1 MNEILE
7 SQQIKGC
14 LICAIYVDI
23 IKKVTFFVFW
33 YFWDLIICDVLFYY
47 FDALI

>member
-1 MNEILE
+1 MSEILE
-7 SQQIKGC
+7 SQQLKGC

-23 IKKVTFFVFW
+23 SKKVIFFV
-33 YFWDLIICDVLFYY
+33 FWDLIICGVLFYY